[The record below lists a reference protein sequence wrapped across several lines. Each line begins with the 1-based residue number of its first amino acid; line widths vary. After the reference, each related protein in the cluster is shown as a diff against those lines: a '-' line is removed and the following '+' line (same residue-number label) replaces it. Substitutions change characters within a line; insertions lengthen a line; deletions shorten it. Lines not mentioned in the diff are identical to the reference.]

1 MNKTKLIVPYGIQF
15 ISEWKDYIFPKGHV
29 IVDKGVTGCGYTEYC
44 LTNNLP
50 IVLCSPRKL
59 LLENKSEQH
68 QGDPNILYVRND
80 LGEYKDLLDLKT
92 KIKSFIKF
100 CFEEL
105 NEPPKLLVTYDSS
118 HYVRDILMEMNLLE
132 EFYFVID
139 EFQSIFLDSFFKSD
153 IEFDFVEN
161 LKVCPNVLY
170 LSATPMLDKYL
181 KKVDEFMN
189 LPFFQIDWSET
200 GYVENIVLQRKQ
212 TKSLFG
218 ECKKII
224 EDYKKSKFPMT
235 LTKDNKLVISNEAVF
250 YFNSISE
257 IIKLIHKLELT
268 SDEVN
273 IICADTKENQAKLNK
288 LSRDLKYNSKKGEG
302 FKIGRIPLKGESN
315 KKFTFCTKSAYIGSD
330 FHSTCASSY
339 VFADPNIDSLALDI
353 SLDLPQ
359 IVGRQRNKDNP
370 FKNNIIIFYKTLR
383 KSEIMTKEGFDKK
396 QKERKNST
404 KNLLDIFNNL
414 SLNQRNDY
422 IKKLKSDIKLSQYSD
437 DFVSISKS
445 TGLPVYNSFIEIA
458 NERAWEVSQKDYQD
472 KISVTKALNEVTSN
486 ISEYQSGLEKEIDDF
501 LDNHFYR
508 TGIFESKMRMYCEF
522 MDKHQGSQ
530 EVSDSLYFRIKDNR
544 YRKYYNFYGTS
555 GCRAKLYREDRLYS
569 GMMNVSKESELS
581 SIIYSKFKEGDRLI
595 AGDIKKE
602 LQNIY
607 RDLGITDKAKATD
620 LSKYFKLSRTRI
632 TFPDKTVREGFKLE
646 SLL

>member
-1 MNKTKLIVPYGIQF
+1 MNKTKLNVPYGIQF
-15 ISEWKDYIFPKGHV
+15 ISEWEDYIFPKGHV

-44 LTNNLP
+44 LTNSLP

-80 LGEYKDLLDLKT
+80 LGEYKDVLDLKT
-92 KIKSFIKF
+92 KIKSFIGY
-100 CFEEL
+100 CFNDL

-118 HYVRDILMEMNLLE
+118 YYIRDILIEMNLLDS
-132 EFYFVID
+132 FYFVID

-181 KKVDEFMN
+181 KRVDEFKN
-189 LPFFQIDWSET
+189 LPFFQLDWSGT

-224 EDYKKSKFPMT
+224 EDYKKGKYPMT
-235 LTKDNKLVISNEAVF
+235 LTKDNELVISNEAVF

-257 IIKLIHKLELT
+257 IIKLIHKLEL
-268 SDEVN
+268 SPDEVN
-273 IICADTKENQAKLNK
+273 IICANTKENQSKLNK
-288 LSRDLKYNSKKGEG
+288 LSRDLKYDPKKGEG
-302 FKIGRIPLKGESN
+302 FKIGRVPLKGEKN
-315 KKFTFCTKSAYIGSD
+315 KKFTFCTKAAYIGSD

-383 KSEIMTKEGFDKK
+383 KSEIMTEEDFDKK
-396 QKERKNST
+396 QKERKEST

-422 IKKLKSDIKLSQYSD
+422 IKKLKSDIKVSQYSD

-445 TGLPVYNSFIEIA
+445 TGLPVYNNFIEIA

-472 KISVTKALNEVTSN
+472 KISVTKALNEITSN
-486 ISEYQSGLEKEIDDF
+486 ISEYQNDLEKEIDDF
-501 LDNHFYR
+501 LDNHFYK
-508 TGIFESKMRMYCEF
+508 TGIFHEKMKIYCEF
-522 MDKHQGSQ
+522 MDKYNGNQ
-530 EVSDSLYFRIKDNR
+530 EVSDSLYFRIKDDR
-544 YRKYYNFYGTS
+544 YRRYYNFYGTS
-555 GCRAKLYREDRLYS
+555 GCSSRKYQEGNLYS

-581 SIIYSKFKEGDRLI
+581 SIIYSKFKVDSRYTLKE
-595 AGDIKKE
+595 IKST
-602 LQNIY
+602 LQDIY
-607 RDLGITDKAKATD
+607 RDLGITSKPKATD
-620 LSKYFKLSRTRI
+620 LGKYFKLERI
-632 TFPDKTVREGFKLE
+632 KFFDSQTKKRIEGF
-646 SLL
+646 LLK

>member
-15 ISEWKDYIFPKGHV
+15 ISEWRDYIFPKGHV

-92 KIKSFIKF
+92 KIKSFIEY

-118 HYVRDILMEMNLLE
+118 HYIRDILMEMNLLE

-161 LKVCPNVLY
+161 LKICPNVLY

-189 LPFFQIDWSET
+189 LPFFQIDWSGT

-224 EDYKKSKFPMT
+224 EDYKKGKFPMT

-273 IICADTKENQAKLNK
+273 IICADTKENKSKLNK
-288 LSRDLKYNSKKGEG
+288 LSRDLKYNPKKGEG
-302 FKIGRIPLKGESN
+302 FKIGRIPLKGEKN

-383 KSEIMTKEGFDKK
+383 KSEIMTEEKFKER
-396 QKERKNST
+396 QKERKDST
-404 KNLLDIFNNL
+404 DILLKEFSNMSDEGKKK
-414 SLNQRNDY
+414 Y
-422 IKKLKSDIKLSQYSD
+422 IQKLKSDIKVSQYSD

-445 TGLPVYNSFIEIA
+445 TGLPVYNSFIDIA

-472 KISVTKALNEVTSN
+472 KISVTKALNEITSN
-486 ISEYQSGLEKEIDDF
+486 ISEYQSDLEKEIDDF
-501 LDNHFYR
+501 LDNHFYK
-508 TGIFESKMRMYCEF
+508 TGIFHEKMRMYCEF

>member
-1 MNKTKLIVPYGIQF
+1 MNKTKLEVPYGIQF
-15 ISEWKDYIFPKGHV
+15 ISEWENYVFPKGHV

-68 QGDPNILYVRND
+68 QGDPNIFYVRND
-80 LGEYKDLLDLKT
+80 LGEYKDVLDLKT
-92 KIKSFIKF
+92 KIKSFIGY

-118 HYVRDILMEMNLLE
+118 YYIRDILIEMNLLDS
-132 EFYFVID
+132 FYFVID

-161 LKVCPNVLY
+161 LKICPNVLY

-181 KKVDEFMN
+181 KRVDEFRD
-189 LPFFQIDWSET
+189 LPFYKLDWTKT

-224 EDYKKSKFPMT
+224 EDYKKGKYPMT
-235 LTKDNKLVISNEAVF
+235 LTKDNKLVISTEAVF

-257 IIKLIHKLELT
+257 IIKLIHKLEL
-268 SDEVN
+268 SPDEVN
-273 IICADTKENQAKLNK
+273 IICANTKENQSKLNK
-288 LSRDLKYNSKKGEG
+288 LSRDLKYDPKKGEG
-302 FKIGRIPLKGESN
+302 FKIGRVPLKGEKN
-315 KKFTFCTKSAYIGSD
+315 KKFTFCTKAAYIGSD

-383 KSEIMTKEGFDKK
+383 KSEIMTEEKFKEK
-396 QKERKNST
+396 QMERKRAT
-404 KNLLDIFNNL
+404 EELLGLYNFATVD
-414 SLNQRNDY
+414 QKREY

-472 KISVTKALNEVTSN
+472 KISVTKALNEITSN
-486 ISEYQSGLEKEIDDF
+486 ISEYRSDLEKEIDYF
-501 LDNHFYR
+501 LDNHFYK
-508 TGIFESKMRMYCEF
+508 TGIFHEKMKIYCEF
-522 MDKHQGSQ
+522 MDKHQGSK
-530 EVSDSLYFRIKDNR
+530 EVSDSLYFRIKDDK
-544 YRKYYNFYGTS
+544 YRRYYNFYGTS
-555 GCRAKLYREDRLYS
+555 GCSSRKYQEGNLYS

-581 SIIYSKFKEGDRLI
+581 SIIYSKFKEGEKYVP
-595 AGDIKKE
+595 GDIKST

-607 RDLGITDKAKATD
+607 RDLGISTKAKATD
-620 LSKYFKLSRTRI
+620 LGKYFKLKRTSI
-632 TFPDKTVREGFKLE
+632 MMPNNKTKEVFKLE

>member
-1 MNKTKLIVPYGIQF
+1 MNKTKLNVPYGIQF
-15 ISEWKDYIFPKGHV
+15 ISEWEDYIFPKGHI

-68 QGDPNILYVRND
+68 QGDPNILYVKND
-80 LGEYKDLLDLKT
+80 LGEYKDVLDFKT
-92 KIKSFIKF
+92 KIKSFIED
-100 CFEEL
+100 CFNDL

-118 HYVRDILMEMNLLE
+118 YYIRDILIETNLLDS
-132 EFYFVID
+132 FYFVID

-153 IEFDFVEN
+153 VEFDFVEN

-181 KKVDEFMN
+181 KKVDEFKN
-189 LPFFQIDWSET
+189 LPFFQLDWSGT

-224 EDYKKSKFPMT
+224 EDYKKGKYPMT
-235 LTKDNKLVISNEAVF
+235 LTKNNELVISNEAVF

-257 IIKLIHKLELT
+257 IIKLIHKLEL
-268 SDEVN
+268 SPDEVN
-273 IICADTKENQAKLNK
+273 IICADTKENQSKLNK
-288 LSRDLKYNSKKGEG
+288 LSRDLKYDPKKGEG
-302 FKIGRIPLKGESN
+302 FKIGRVPLKGEKN
-315 KKFTFCTKSAYIGSD
+315 KKFTFCTKAAYIGSD
-330 FHSTCASSY
+330 FHSICASSY

-383 KSEIMTKEGFDKK
+383 KSEIMTEEKFKEK
-396 QKERKNST
+396 QMERKRAT
-404 KNLLDIFNNL
+404 KDLIDFYKKGTED
-414 SLNQRNDY
+414 QKKEY

-445 TGLPVYNSFIEIA
+445 TGLPVYNNFIEIA
-458 NERAWEVSQKDYQD
+458 DERAWEVSQKDYQD
-472 KISVTKALNEVTSN
+472 KISVTKALNEITSN
-486 ISEYQSGLEKEIDDF
+486 ISEYQSDLEKEIDDF
-501 LDNHFYR
+501 LDNHFYK
-508 TGIFESKMRMYCEF
+508 TGIFEYKMKMYCEF

-530 EVSDSLYFRIKDNR
+530 EVSDSLYFRIKDDR
-544 YRKYYNFYGTS
+544 YRRYYNFFGTS
-555 GCRAKLYREDRLYS
+555 GCSSRKYREGNLYS
-569 GMMNVSKESELS
+569 GMMNVTKESELS
-581 SIIYSKFKEGDRLI
+581 SIIHSKFKIDSRYTLKE
-595 AGDIKKE
+595 IKST
-602 LQNIY
+602 LQDIY
-607 RDLGITDKAKATD
+607 RDLGITSKPKATD
-620 LSKYFKLSRTRI
+620 LGKYFKLERI
-632 TFPDKTVREGFKLE
+632 KFFDSQTKKRIEGF
-646 SLL
+646 LLK

>member
-68 QGDPNILYVRND
+68 QGDPNIFYVRND
-80 LGEYKDLLDLKT
+80 LGEYKDVLDLKT

-118 HYVRDILMEMNLLE
+118 HYIRDILIEMNLLE

-288 LSRDLKYNSKKGEG
+288 LSRDLKYDLKKGEG

-383 KSEIMTKEGFDKK
+383 KSEIMTKEDFDKK

-445 TGLPVYNSFIEIA
+445 TGLPVYNNFIEIA

-508 TGIFESKMRMYCEF
+508 TGIFEYKMRMYCEF

-530 EVSDSLYFRIKDNR
+530 EVSDSLYFRIKDDR

-555 GCRAKLYREDRLYS
+555 GCSSRKYREGNLYS

-581 SIIYSKFKEGDRLI
+581 SIIHSKFKEGDRLI

-632 TFPDKTVREGFKLE
+632 TFPDKTVREGFKLLK
-646 SLL
+646 LL

>member
-1 MNKTKLIVPYGIQF
+1 MNKTKLNVPYGIQF
-15 ISEWKDYIFPKGHV
+15 ISEWEDYIFPKGHV

-68 QGDPNILYVRND
+68 QSDPNILYVKND
-80 LGEYKDLLDLKT
+80 LGEYKDVLDLKT
-92 KIKSFIKF
+92 KIKSFIGY
-100 CFEEL
+100 CFNDL
-105 NEPPKLLVTYDSS
+105 NESPKLLVTYDSS
-118 HYVRDILMEMNLLE
+118 YYIRDILIEMNLLDS
-132 EFYFVID
+132 FYFVID

-153 IEFDFVEN
+153 VEFDFVEN

-181 KKVDEFMN
+181 KRVDEFRD
-189 LPFFQIDWSET
+189 LPFYQIDWLGT

-224 EDYKKSKFPMT
+224 EDYKKGKYPMT
-235 LTKDNKLVISNEAVF
+235 LTKNNKLVVSNEAVF

-257 IIKLIHKLELT
+257 IIKLIHKLDL
-268 SDEVN
+268 SPDEVN
-273 IICADTKENQAKLNK
+273 IICADTKENQSKLNK
-288 LSRDLKYNSKKGEG
+288 LSRDLKYDPKKGEG
-302 FKIGRIPLKGESN
+302 FKIGRVPLKGESN
-315 KKFTFCTKSAYIGSD
+315 KKFTFCTKAAYIGSD

-383 KSEIMTKEGFDKK
+383 KSEIMTEEKFKEK
-396 QKERKNST
+396 QKERKDST
-404 KNLLDIFNNL
+404 DILLKEFFNM
-414 SLNQRNDY
+414 SDEGKKKYTQ
-422 IKKLKSDIKLSQYSD
+422 KLKSDIKVSQYSD

-445 TGLPVYNSFIEIA
+445 TGLPVYNNFIEIA

-486 ISEYQSGLEKEIDDF
+486 ISEYRSDLEKEIDDF
-501 LDNHFYR
+501 LDNHFYK
-508 TGIFESKMRMYCEF
+508 TGIFEYKMKMYCEF

-530 EVSDSLYFRIKDNR
+530 EVSDSLYFRIKDDK
-544 YRKYYNFYGTS
+544 YRRYYNFYGTS
-555 GCRAKLYREDRLYS
+555 GCSSRKYREGNLYS
-569 GMMNVSKESELS
+569 GMMNVTKESELS
-581 SIIYSKFKEGDRLI
+581 SIIYSKFKVDSRYTLKE
-595 AGDIKKE
+595 IKST
-602 LQNIY
+602 LQDIY
-607 RDLGITDKAKATD
+607 RDLGITSKPKASD
-620 LSKYFKLSRTRI
+620 LGKYFKLQRTRI
-632 TFPDKTVREGFKLE
+632 KQQE
-646 SLL
+646 SYLLKSLIL

>member
-15 ISEWKDYIFPKGHV
+15 ISEWEDYIFPKGHV

-80 LGEYKDLLDLKT
+80 LGEYKDVLDLKT
-92 KIKSFIKF
+92 KIKSFIGH

-105 NEPPKLLVTYDSS
+105 NESPKFLVTYDSS
-118 HYVRDILMEMNLLE
+118 HYIRDILIEMNLLN
-132 EFYFVID
+132 EFYFVVD
-139 EFQSIFLDSFFKSD
+139 EFQSIFLVSFYKSD
-153 IEFDFVEN
+153 VEFDFVEN

-181 KKVDEFMN
+181 KKVDEFRD
-189 LPFFQIDWSET
+189 LPFFQLDWSGT

-224 EDYKKSKFPMT
+224 EDYKKGKYPMT
-235 LTKDNKLVISNEAVF
+235 LTKNNELVVSNEAVF

-257 IIKLIHKLELT
+257 IIKLIHKLEL
-268 SDEVN
+268 SPDEVN
-273 IICADTKENQAKLNK
+273 IICADTKENQSKLNK
-288 LSRDLKYNSKKGEG
+288 LSRDLKYDPKKGEG
-302 FKIGRIPLKGESN
+302 FKIGRVPLKGEVN
-315 KKFTFCTKSAYIGSD
+315 KKFTFCTKAAYIGSD

-383 KSEIMTKEGFDKK
+383 KSEIMTKEDFDKK
-396 QKERKNST
+396 QKERKEST
-404 KNLLDIFNNL
+404 FRILSVYNLQDEYTKKDLL
-414 SLNQRNDY
+414 
-422 IKKLKSDIKLSQYSD
+422 KKLKSDIKLSQYSD

-445 TGLPVYNSFIEIA
+445 TGLPVYNNFIEIA

-472 KISVTKALNEVTSN
+472 KISVTKALNEITSN
-486 ISEYQSGLEKEIDDF
+486 ISEYKSDLEKEIDDF
-501 LDNHFYR
+501 LDNHFYK
-508 TGIFESKMRMYCEF
+508 TGIFEYKMKMYCEF

-530 EVSDSLYFRIKDNR
+530 EVSDSLYFKIKDDK
-544 YRKYYNFYGTS
+544 YRRYYNFYGTP
-555 GCRAKLYREDRLYS
+555 GCSSRKYREGNLYK
-569 GMMNVSKESELS
+569 GMMNVTKESELS
-581 SIIYSKFKEGDRLI
+581 SIIYSKFNVDSRYTLKE
-595 AGDIKKE
+595 IKST
-602 LQNIY
+602 LQDIY
-607 RDLGITDKAKATD
+607 RDLGITSRPKASD
-620 LSKYFKLSRTRI
+620 LGKYFKLQRTRI
-632 TFPDKTVREGFKLE
+632 KQQESYLLK

>member
-1 MNKTKLIVPYGIQF
+1 MNKTRLTVPYGIQF
-15 ISEWKDYIFPKGHV
+15 ISEWGEYIFPKGHV

-50 IVLCSPRKL
+50 IILCSPRKL

-80 LGEYKDLLDLKT
+80 LGEYKDVLDLKT

-118 HYVRDILMEMNLLE
+118 HYIRDILIEMNLLN
-132 EFYFVID
+132 EFYFVVD
-139 EFQSIFLDSFFKSD
+139 EFQSIFLDSFYKSD
-153 IEFDFVEN
+153 VEFDFVEN

-181 KKVDEFMN
+181 KKVDEFRD
-189 LPFFQIDWSET
+189 LPFFQLDWSGT

-224 EDYKKSKFPMT
+224 EDYKKSKYPMT
-235 LTKDNKLVISNEAVF
+235 LTKDNELVISNEAVF

-257 IIKLIHKLELT
+257 IIKLIHKLEL
-268 SDEVN
+268 SPDEVN
-273 IICADTKENQAKLNK
+273 IICADTKENHAKLNK
-288 LSRDLKYNSKKGEG
+288 LSRDLKYYPKKGEG
-302 FKIGRIPLKGESN
+302 FKIGRIPLKGEKN

-383 KSEIMTKEGFDKK
+383 KSEIMTEEKFKEK
-396 QKERKNST
+396 QMERKRAT
-404 KNLLDIFNNL
+404 KELLGLYNFATVD
-414 SLNQRNDY
+414 QKKEY
-422 IKKLKSDIKLSQYSD
+422 IKKLKDGIKLSQYSD

-445 TGLPVYNSFIEIA
+445 TGLPVYNNFIEIA

-472 KISVTKALNEVTSN
+472 KISVTKALNEITSN
-486 ISEYQSGLEKEIDDF
+486 ISEYQSDLEKEIDDF
-501 LDNHFYR
+501 LDNHFYK
-508 TGIFESKMRMYCEF
+508 TGIFHEKMRMYCEF
-522 MDKHQGSQ
+522 MDKYNGNQ
-530 EVSDSLYFRIKDNR
+530 EVSDSLYFKIKDDR
-544 YRKYYNFYGTS
+544 YRRYYNFYGTS
-555 GCRAKLYREDRLYS
+555 GCSSRKYQEGNLYS
-569 GMMNVSKESELS
+569 GMMNVTKESELS
-581 SIIYSKFKEGDRLI
+581 SIIYSKFKIDSRYTLKE
-595 AGDIKKE
+595 IKST
-602 LQNIY
+602 LQDIY
-607 RDLGITDKAKATD
+607 RDLGITSKPKATD
-620 LSKYFKLSRTRI
+620 LGKYFKLERI
-632 TFPDKTVREGFKLE
+632 KFFDSQTKKRIEGF
-646 SLL
+646 LLK

>member
-1 MNKTKLIVPYGIQF
+1 MNKTKLEVPYGVQF
-15 ISEWKDYIFPKGHV
+15 ISEWGDYNFPKGHV

-50 IVLCSPRKL
+50 IILCSPRKL

-80 LGEYKDLLDLKT
+80 LGEYKDVLDLKT
-92 KIKSFIKF
+92 KIKSFIGH

-105 NEPPKLLVTYDSS
+105 NESPKLLVTYDSS
-118 HYVRDILMEMNLLE
+118 HYIRDILIEMNLLN
-132 EFYFVID
+132 EFYFVVD
-139 EFQSIFLDSFFKSD
+139 EFQSIFLDSFYKSD
-153 IEFDFVEN
+153 VEFDFVKN

-181 KKVDEFMN
+181 KKVDEFRD
-189 LPFFQIDWSET
+189 LPFFQLDWSGT

-224 EDYKKSKFPMT
+224 EDYKKSKYPMT
-235 LTKDNKLVISNEAVF
+235 LTKNNELVISNEAVF

-257 IIKLIHKLELT
+257 IIKLIHKLEL
-268 SDEVN
+268 SPDEVN
-273 IICADTKENQAKLNK
+273 VICADTKENQAKLNK
-288 LSRDLKYNSKKGEG
+288 LSRDLKYNPKKGEG

-330 FHSTCASSY
+330 FHSICASSY

-383 KSEIMTKEGFDKK
+383 KSEIMTEEKFKER
-396 QKERKNST
+396 QKERKDST
-404 KNLLDIFNNL
+404 DILLKEFSNMSDEGKKK
-414 SLNQRNDY
+414 Y
-422 IKKLKSDIKLSQYSD
+422 IQKLKSDIKVSQYSD

-445 TGLPVYNSFIEIA
+445 TGLPVYNNFIEIA

-472 KISVTKALNEVTSN
+472 KISVTKALKEIASN
-486 ISEYQSGLEKEIDDF
+486 ISEYQSDLEKEIVDF
-501 LDNHFYR
+501 LDNYFYK
-508 TGIFESKMRMYCEF
+508 TGIFHEKMRMYCEF
-522 MDKHQGSQ
+522 MDKYNGNQ
-530 EVSDSLYFRIKDNR
+530 EVSDSLYFRIKDDR
-544 YRKYYNFYGTS
+544 YRRYYNFYGTS
-555 GCRAKLYREDRLYS
+555 GCSSRKYQEGNLYS

-581 SIIYSKFKEGDRLI
+581 SIIYSKFKIDSRYTLKE
-595 AGDIKKE
+595 IKST
-602 LQNIY
+602 LQDIY
-607 RDLGITDKAKATD
+607 RDLGITSKPKATD
-620 LSKYFKLSRTRI
+620 LGKYFKLERI
-632 TFPDKTVREGFKLE
+632 KFFDSQTKKRIEGF
-646 SLL
+646 LLK

>member
-1 MNKTKLIVPYGIQF
+1 MNKTKLNVPYGIQF
-15 ISEWKDYIFPKGHV
+15 ISEWEDYIFPKGHV

-44 LTNNLP
+44 LTNSLP

-80 LGEYKDLLDLKT
+80 LGEYKDVLDLKT
-92 KIKSFIKF
+92 KIKSFIGY
-100 CFEEL
+100 CFNDL
-105 NEPPKLLVTYDSS
+105 NESPKLLVTYDSS
-118 HYVRDILMEMNLLE
+118 YYIRDILMEMNLLDS
-132 EFYFVID
+132 FYFVVD

-181 KKVDEFMN
+181 KRVDEFKN
-189 LPFFQIDWSET
+189 LPFFQLDWSGT

-224 EDYKKSKFPMT
+224 EDYKKGKYPMT
-235 LTKDNKLVISNEAVF
+235 LTKNNELVISNEAVF

-257 IIKLIHKLELT
+257 IIKLIHKLEL
-268 SDEVN
+268 SPDEVN
-273 IICADTKENQAKLNK
+273 IICADTKENQSKLNK
-288 LSRDLKYNSKKGEG
+288 LSRDLKYDPKKGEG
-302 FKIGRIPLKGESN
+302 FKIGRVPLKGEKN
-315 KKFTFCTKSAYIGSD
+315 KKFTFCTKAAYIGSD

-339 VFADPNIDSLALDI
+339 IFADPNIDSLALDI

-383 KSEIMTKEGFDKK
+383 KSEIMTEEKFKEK
-396 QKERKNST
+396 QKERKRAT
-404 KNLLDIFNNL
+404 KDLLDFYKKGTED
-414 SLNQRNDY
+414 QKKEY
-422 IKKLKSDIKLSQYSD
+422 IKKLKDGIKVSQYSD

-445 TGLPVYNSFIEIA
+445 TGLPVYNNFIEIA

-472 KISVTKALNEVTSN
+472 KISVTKALNEITSN
-486 ISEYQSGLEKEIDDF
+486 ISEYQNDLEKEIDDF
-501 LDNHFYR
+501 LDNHFYK
-508 TGIFESKMRMYCEF
+508 TGIFHEKMKIYCEF

-530 EVSDSLYFRIKDNR
+530 EVSDSLYFRIKDDR

-555 GCRAKLYREDRLYS
+555 GCSSRKYQEGNLYS

-581 SIIYSKFKEGDRLI
+581 SVIYSKFKIDSRYTLKE
-595 AGDIKKE
+595 IKST
-602 LQNIY
+602 LQDIY
-607 RDLGITDKAKATD
+607 RDLGITSKPKASD
-620 LSKYFKLSRTRI
+620 LGKYFKLQRTRI
-632 TFPDKTVREGFKLE
+632 KQQE
-646 SLL
+646 SYLLKSLIL